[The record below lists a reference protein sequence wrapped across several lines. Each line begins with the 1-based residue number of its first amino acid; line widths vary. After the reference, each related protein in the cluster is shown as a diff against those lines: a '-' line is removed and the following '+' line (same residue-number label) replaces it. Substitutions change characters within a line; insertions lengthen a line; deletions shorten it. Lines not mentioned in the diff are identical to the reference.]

1 MLSEDSRFRGGSL
14 RRPSVLAWLRL
25 LRVSQ
30 KVERDLAGQLKLWG
44 LNNAQFDVL
53 AHVGADEGIT
63 QQELADSLLVTK
75 GNVAQ
80 LLDRMAKRGLIE
92 RRPQGRINRLF
103 LTNEGRRTFAEVVP
117 AQEAM
122 IDDRLSVLS
131 EEERRQ
137 LFELMRKLDRALNKG
152 KRAES

>member
-1 MLSEDSRFRGGSL
+1 MLSEDSRSRGGSL

-30 KVERDLAGQLKLWG
+30 KVERDLAGQLKLWA

-80 LLDRMAKRGLIE
+80 LLDRMEKRGLLE
-92 RRPQGRINRLF
+92 RSPQGRINRLF

-117 AQEAM
+117 AHEAM

-131 EEERRQ
+131 KEERRQ

>member
-1 MLSEDSRFRGGSL
+1 M
-14 RRPSVLAWLRL
+14 LAWLRL

-30 KVERDLAGQLKLWG
+30 KVERDLAGQLRIWG

-53 AHVGADEGIT
+53 AHVGAAEGIT

-80 LLDRMAKRGLIE
+80 LLDRMERRGLIE
-92 RRPQGRINRLF
+92 RRSQGRINRLF

-117 AQEAM
+117 AHENL
-122 IDDRLSVLS
+122 IDEQLSVLS

-137 LFELMRKLDRALNKG
+137 LFELLRRLDRAL
-152 KRAES
+152 E